1 MPVFYEQVEPP
12 EHASVKGALKEA
24 LNKDPAEVGDV
35 DKEAEERAAEIAPAG
50 YARFNAG
57 RFVGALVL
65 WALIVVAGIVTEA
78 TDLEKSSDALWG
90 AAAIVFGVIVGFLA
104 GEQSASGRT
113 R

>member
-1 MPVFYEQVEPP
+1 MPVFYERVEPP
-12 EHASVKGALKEA
+12 AQGSVKGAIKDA
-24 LNKDPAEVGDV
+24 LNTDPAEVDDV
-35 DKEAEERAAEIAPAG
+35 DQEAEQRAAEIAPAG
-50 YARFNAG
+50 YSQFNAG

-104 GEQSASGRT
+104 GEQSAT
-113 R
+113 

>member
-12 EHASVKGALKEA
+12 EHTSVKGALKEA

-57 RFVGALVL
+57 RFIGALVL